1 MKFDLSE
8 QQRIIVDTA
17 RRVGEDFGP
26 DYWRKQDADKAF
38 PRELWKAVCDAGLAG
53 TLVPEEYGGSELGM
67 FEKALIVETL
77 AAAGGGATVGQL
89 FMVGPIF
96 GGLAIQRFGSTEM
109 KKEYLPKIANGLI
122 VAMALTEP
130 DAGSNSLEI
139 QTFAERDGNGW
150 KLNGRKMW
158 TTAMEAADKVLVI
171 ARTTKIQDAPKK
183 TFGLSLFMIDVKR
196 MGLEFSP
203 IEKLG
208 TNTLSSSNV
217 FFDDVQIDG
226 SELVGELDNGWRQLL
241 DILNTERIAATASL
255 VGTGELATR
264 LGVAYAN
271 DRKVFGG
278 KPISSYQGLQF
289 PLAQA
294 YVEIESARLMNYK
307 AAWLFDNGRD
317 HGAEANIAKLISA
330 RAAELA
336 TDRAMQMMGG
346 MGYAKDS
353 HVERLWRD
361 ARLFRIA
368 PISEE
373 MIYNFVA
380 MQNLGMP
387 RSY

>member
-1 MKFDLSE
+1 MEFDLSE

-26 DYWRKQDADKAF
+26 DYWRKQDANKAF
-38 PRELWKAVCDAGLAG
+38 PREFWDAVSAAGLAG

-67 FEKALIVETL
+67 FEKVLIVETL

-89 FMVGPIF
+89 FMIGPIF
-96 GGLAIQRFGSTEM
+96 GGLAIQRFGTPEM

-130 DAGSNSLEI
+130 NAGSNSLEI

-158 TTAMEAADKVLVI
+158 ITGMEAAGKVLVV

-183 TFGLSLFMIDVKR
+183 TEGLSLFMIDVQRK
-196 MGLEFSP
+196 GLDFSP
-203 IEKLG
+203 IDKCG

-226 SELVGELDNGWRQLL
+226 SELIGDLDNGWRHLL
-241 DILNTERIAATASL
+241 DILNTERIAATAAL
-255 VGTGELATR
+255 VGAGELATK

-271 DRKVFGG
+271 DRTVFGG

-289 PLAQA
+289 PMAQA

-307 AAWLFDNGRD
+307 AAWLFDNDRPS
-317 HGAEANIAKLISA
+317 GAEANIAKLISA

>member
-1 MKFDLSE
+1 MDFELSE
-8 QQRIIVDTA
+8 EQRLIADTA
-17 RRVGEDFGP
+17 RRIGERFGT
-26 DYWRKQDADKAF
+26 DYWRKLDSKKEF
-38 PRELWKAVCDAGLAG
+38 PREFWDAICAAGLSG
-53 TLVPEEYGGSELGM
+53 TLISEEFGGSELGM
-67 FEKALIVETL
+67 FEKALIIEAL
-77 AAAGGGATVGQL
+77 SAAGGGVTVGQL
-89 FMVGPIF
+89 FMIGPLF
-96 GGLAIQRFGSTEM
+96 GGLSVQRFGTLEM
-109 KKEYLPKIANGLI
+109 KREVLPKIAKGLL

-139 QTFAERDGNGW
+139 QTFAARDGNGW
-150 KLNGRKMW
+150 RLNGRKMW
-158 TTAMEAADKVLVI
+158 ITGMDAAEKVLVV
-171 ARTTKIQDAPKK
+171 ARTTKIEDAPKK
-183 TFGLSLFMIDVKR
+183 TEGLSLFIIDVKR
-196 MGLEFSP
+196 KGLEFSS
-203 IEKLG
+203 IDKCG

-217 FFDDVQIDG
+217 FFDDVHIDG
-226 SELVGELDNGWRQLL
+226 GELIGTLGKGWGHLL
-241 DILNTERIAATASL
+241 DILNTERIAATSAL
-255 VGTGELATR
+255 VGAGELAIK
-264 LGVAYAN
+264 LGVDYAN

-289 PLAQA
+289 PIAQA
-294 YVEIESARLMNYK
+294 HVEIESARLMNYK
-307 AAWLFDNGRD
+307 AAWLFDRGLPS
-317 HGAEANIAKLISA
+317 GAEANIAKLIAA

-368 PISEE
+368 PVSEE